1 MLTRT
6 LILTLA
12 LFGFIGTANAQVFG
26 GSGGIAGF
34 LPIIVIFGI
43 MYFFMFRPQSK
54 KAKEHREMVAALK
67 RGDRVIVANGILG
80 VVSKIIDDAEVAV
93 EIASGVEIKVVRNSV
108 SQVISKK
115 PPAEKEASDKPAVK
129 KTAALKKKAAPKKT
143 SAVKKQ

>member
-1 MLTRT
+1 MLPRT

-12 LFGFIGTANAQVFG
+12 LFGFIGTANAQSFG

-34 LPIIVIFGI
+34 LPIIAIFGI

-80 VVSKIIDDAEVAV
+80 VVSKIIDDGEVAV
-93 EIASGVEIKVVRNSV
+93 EIASGVEIKVVRHSV

-115 PPAEKEASDKPAVK
+115 TPEEKEASDKPAIK

-143 SAVKKQ
+143 SAVRK